1 MADKYAAKEAAEK
14 AARQH
19 APSSKKPRG
28 ANPKAAPKP
37 IVLIAGLG
45 NPGAEYAQSRH
56 NSGLQVVDLLAQRW
70 GAGYWKQQLGSLACK
85 ATIEGAQVV
94 LAKPQS
100 YMNVCGGPVAKLLA
114 QLKAA
119 PEQLLV
125 VHDMLDIPAG
135 TVKYKLD
142 GGLDGHNGLRSI
154 AAKLKTRDFKRM
166 QVGIGRPPGRMDPG
180 VFVLKQL
187 KGKDWQAQQDVVALA
202 ADEIERVLREQAAK

>member
-14 AARQH
+14 TAH
-19 APSSKKPRG
+19 AGQASAKKPRG
-28 ANPKAAPKP
+28 ANPKKASKP
-37 IVLIAGLG
+37 LVLIAGLG
-45 NPGAEYAQSRH
+45 NPGADYARSRH
-56 NSGLQVVDLLAQRW
+56 NSGFQVVDLLAERW
-70 GAGYWKQQLGSLACK
+70 GGGYWKQQLGSLACE
-85 ATIEGAQVV
+85 ATIEGAKVV

-100 YMNVCGGPVAKLLA
+100 FMNVCGGPVSKLLA
-114 QLKAA
+114 QLKGT
-119 PEQLLV
+119 PQQLLV

-187 KGKDWQAQQDVVALA
+187 KGKDWQAQEDVAALA
-202 ADEIERVLREQAAK
+202 ANEIEHVLRQQVAR

>member
-1 MADKYAAKEAAEK
+1 MADKYAAQEAAEK
-14 AARQH
+14 AARQS
-19 APSSKKPRG
+19 ASATKRPRG
-28 ANPKAAPKP
+28 ANPKAAAKP

-56 NSGLQVVDLLAQRW
+56 NSGFQVVDLLAERW
-70 GAGYWKQQLGSLACK
+70 GTGYWKQQLGSLTCET
-85 ATIEGAQVV
+85 TIEGAKVT

-100 YMNVCGGPVAKLLA
+100 FMNVCGGPVAKLLA
-114 QLKAA
+114 QLKAT
-119 PEQLLV
+119 PQQLLV

-154 AAKLKTRDFKRM
+154 AAKLKTRDFKRL

-187 KGKDWQAQQDVVALA
+187 KNKDWQAQEDVVALA
-202 ADEIERVLREQAAK
+202 ANEIERILRQQATR

>member
-14 AARQH
+14 AARQN
-19 APSSKKPRG
+19 APASKKPRG
-28 ANPKAAPKP
+28 ANPKAAAKP

-56 NSGLQVVDLLAQRW
+56 NSGFQVVDLLSQRW
-70 GAGYWKQQLGSLACK
+70 GGSYWKQQLGSLTCE
-85 ATIEGAQVV
+85 ATIEGTQVV

-114 QLKAA
+114 HLKAT

-135 TVKYKLD
+135 MVKYKLD

-154 AAKLKTRDFKRM
+154 AAKLKTRDFKRV

-187 KGKDWQAQQDVVALA
+187 KGKEWQAQEDVVALA
-202 ADEIERVLREQAAK
+202 ANEIEQVLHQQAAH